1 VEVGAQVWYVA
12 RLALLVLMV
21 AIAIVSV
28 TVQTRRRRFAGLVR
42 VIAAGVLAVLGAVLA
57 VLSAVRP
64 NALWVAIALV
74 AGAVLGVALGRLSE
88 PAARGGRP
96 SVKRVP
102 VAQLFAAAGY
112 VVLATLVL
120 FGTPMLAALAMIW
133 VVMAFGMLA
142 GAEVGE
148 YTVAP
153 RPAAPGPVGA
163 P

>member
-1 VEVGAQVWYVA
+1 VEIGAQVWYVA

-42 VIAAGVLAVLGAVLA
+42 VIAAGVL
-57 VLSAVRP
+57 
-64 NALWVAIALV
+64 
-74 AGAVLGVALGRLSE
+74 AVLGVALGRLSE